1 MDSLHAPSLE
11 PQSRRERNKIA
22 TRRAI
27 GRAALALMEER
38 GYECVT
44 IDQVADRADVSRRT
58 FFNYFPSLNDALHDH
73 NTWIFEYA
81 AELLQGQSPDLP
93 VVDATLDVLHQVL
106 QEDLLEKAAYLAIQ
120 GQTIPGLQ
128 ATGLAAWAQ
137 SVRFITPH
145 LVAKYPEKDPFVI
158 AVFVQAVL
166 GACSAAFSD
175 WAQRFTDEFS
185 ADDIARLGDQLT
197 RAMELVRDGFS
208 ELDVTTEEGR

>member
-1 MDSLHAPSLE
+1 MDSFHAPTLE

-27 GRAALALMEER
+27 GRAALSLMEEL
-38 GYECVT
+38 GYDCVT

-58 FFNYFPSLNDALHDH
+58 FFNYFSSLNDALHDH

-81 AELLQGQSPDLP
+81 AELLQKQSPDLP
-93 VVDATLDVLHQVL
+93 VMDATLDVLHQVL
-106 QEDLLEKAAYLAIQ
+106 QEDLLEKAAYLAIH
-120 GQTIPGLQ
+120 GESIPSLQ
-128 ATGLAAWAQ
+128 VTGLATWSQ

-158 AVFVQAVL
+158 AVFAQAVL

-175 WAQRFTDEFS
+175 WAQKVTDQFS
-185 ADDIARLGDQLT
+185 AEDVARLGKQLT

-208 ELDVTTEEGR
+208 ELDANTEEGR